1 MILSGIGTHDFGLG
15 TQFYRCFTMI
25 KRWGIQTGDQGSRNT
40 VEGDLLIVSLRTEF
54 SEIAVKSQ
62 VAKAGL
68 RPQLSHEKA

>member
-25 KRWGIQTGDQGSRNT
+25 RWGIQTGDQGSRNT
-40 VEGDLLIVSLRTEF
+40 VEGGLLIVSLRTEF

-62 VAKAGL
+62 VAEAGL
-68 RPQLSHEKA
+68 RLQLSHEKA